1 MRIAGSIV
9 IAAVVAALAGC
20 GAGADTAAPVV
31 TVTAPA
37 PVVTVTAPAPVE
49 KSPEPI
55 EQDDKEPPPA
65 PTEEKE
71 EAAEKKVLPD
81 VVGMNLQ
88 EGQDTM
94 QAAGFYI
101 LNDKDATGQ
110 NRFQVYDRNWVVTRQ
125 TPAAGR
131 KVTVDTLIT
140 LYAKKIGE

>member
-1 MRIAGSIV
+1 MRITSLAVTIV
-9 IAAVVAALAGC
+9 AIAALTGC

-37 PVVTVTAPAPVE
+37 PAE
-49 KSPEPI
+49 KSPKPI
-55 EQDDKEPPPA
+55 EQDDKESAPA
-65 PTEEKE
+65 EEKE
-71 EAAEKKVLPD
+71 EAAEKKTLPD

-94 QAAGFYI
+94 QAAGFYV

-110 NRFQVYDRNWVVTRQ
+110 NRFQVSDRNWVVTKQ

-131 KVTVDTLIT
+131 KVAVDTLIT

>member
-1 MRIAGSIV
+1 MRIISFAV
-9 IAAVVAALAGC
+9 TVVAIAVLAGC
-20 GAGADTAAPVV
+20 GAGADTAAPAV

-37 PVVTVTAPAPVE
+37 PAQ

-55 EQDDKEPPPA
+55 EQDDKEPPS
-65 PTEEKE
+65 TKKE
-71 EAAEKKVLPD
+71 EVAEKRTLPD

-94 QAAGFYI
+94 QAAGFYV

-110 NRFQVYDRNWVVTRQ
+110 NRLQVYDRNWVVTKQ
-125 TPAAGR
+125 SPAAGR

>member
-1 MRIAGSIV
+1 M
-9 IAAVVAALAGC
+9 
-20 GAGADTAAPVV
+20 
-31 TVTAPA
+31 
-37 PVVTVTAPAPVE
+37 TVTAPAPVE
-49 KSPEPI
+49 KSPEPT

>member
-9 IAAVVAALAGC
+9 VAAVVAALAGC

-37 PVVTVTAPAPVE
+37 PVE
-49 KSPEPI
+49 KSPKPI
-55 EQDDKEPPPA
+55 EQDDKEPDPTPA
-65 PTEEKE
+65 EEKE

-110 NRFQVYDRNWVVTRQ
+110 NRFQVYDRNWVVTKQ

>member
-1 MRIAGSIV
+1 MFV
-9 IAAVVAALAGC
+9 ALAGC
-20 GAGADTAAPVV
+20 GTGAETAAPVV
-31 TVTAPA
+31 TVTASPPA
-37 PVVTVTAPAPVE
+37 E
-49 KSPEPI
+49 KTSEPS
-55 EQDDKEPPPA
+55 EQDDQEPTPTPA
-65 PTEEKE
+65 EEKE
-71 EAAEKKVLPD
+71 EAAEKKVLPN

-110 NRFQVYDRNWVVTRQ
+110 NRFQVSDRNWVVTKQ